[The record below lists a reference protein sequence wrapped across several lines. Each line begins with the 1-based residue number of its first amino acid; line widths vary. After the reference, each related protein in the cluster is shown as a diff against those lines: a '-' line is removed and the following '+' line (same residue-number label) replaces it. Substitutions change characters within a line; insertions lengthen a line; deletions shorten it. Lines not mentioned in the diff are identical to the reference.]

1 MRKYPLRLL
10 QQIVQLQGEV
20 IIIWHPI
27 ISKSRFGKSKCNQDR
42 HRVAS
47 NTSIKIE
54 TTLTMCLLKNKKA
67 AAVRRNPPTNHSH
80 CNNSQSSNS
89 SHRLSNSKS
98 SFRSHLRFSIDN
110 RILIWAHI
118 LSISTIS
125 PRHSR
130 TNRNLSNNCSL
141 ISRPHSSSSNNL
153 SSSMQPSTASPK
165 WSKSSGCK
173 MTN

>member
-1 MRKYPLRLL
+1 MRKSPLRQL

-54 TTLTMCLLKNKKA
+54 TTLTMCLLKNIK
-67 AAVRRNPPTNHSH
+67 AAVRRNHPTNLSQ
-80 CNNSQSSNS
+80 CNSQLSNS

-130 TNRNLSNNCSL
+130 TNHNLSNNCSL

-153 SSSMQPSTASPK
+153 PSSMQPSTASPK

>member
-1 MRKYPLRLL
+1 MRKSPLRQL

-27 ISKSRFGKSKCNQDR
+27 ISKSRFGKSRCNQDR

-67 AAVRRNPPTNHSH
+67 AVCRNHPTNHSQ
-80 CNNSQSSNS
+80 CNSQSSNS
-89 SHRLSNSKS
+89 SRQLSNSKS

-125 PRHSR
+125 LRHSR
-130 TNRNLSNNCSL
+130 TNHNLSNNCSL
-141 ISRPHSSSSNNL
+141 IIRPHSSSSNSL
-153 SSSMQPSTASPK
+153 PSSMQPSTASPK